1 MWDSFCLLSSSQ
13 FTVMLPALHVHIRN
27 QEKKEKKRKKK
38 RKEKGKRRKGKRR
51 KRKVQKTV
59 GYTEVCRHKTA
70 FALSIST
77 TCTLGVQPL
86 SLLVFP
92 RLHGKPGLS

>member
-27 QEKKEKKRKKK
+27 QEKK